1 MKKVIF
7 TLFVL
12 ICVCSLNLPAQT
24 PQYYNYNNGTS
35 SNSFPFNMSGG
46 KGVNSLFLAGE
57 LNQPTP
63 VPPGMK
69 ITKVYFR
76 SGTTSGIGSP
86 SFTNLHIL
94 MAQDVI
100 TTLTTGTFYAGPYDT
115 VFVKDTTLVSAAGGN
130 WVCVTLRHPYVYDV
144 TKSLIIFVGQCGY
157 TGTGFTVANST
168 TTGIRRI
175 WSVGGCPL
183 APYAGG
189 DASTVN
195 FGVDVVPAT
204 PPPPVLLTPVNNAMG
219 VDVAPTFVWNKS
231 TDLGTT
237 NYWWQLTTDSVSLAN
252 VQNDSTLTDTTKSA
266 SGLSNLTKYFWRVK
280 AKNTGGWGSFS
291 GWFNFTT
298 LSQLY
303 YNYSTGANANS
314 FPFGIAAGKMVQ
326 WLVLAGEINQPTAVP
341 PCLITNLSVRIATGY
356 PLASATYSQFNI
368 LLGQTTITSLTL
380 GAFYT
385 GTMDT
390 VYKRTSVTLSA
401 AADTWLNFTLDHPFP
416 YTPTQSLV
424 VQIEQCTGAGATGY
438 PLAHTNL
445 SGNRRVWSVGGCP
458 FAPYASAGTNV
469 LNFGVNI
476 SPISG
481 VEPISSQIPKEYKLS
496 QNYPNPF
503 NPSTMIS
510 YELPKSGF
518 VSIKV
523 YDVLG
528 KEIATLVNEVK
539 NAGRYTVEFD
549 GMTFSSGTYFY
560 RLESNGN
567 IMTKKMMLIK

>member
-1 MKKVIF
+1 MKKVIY
-7 TLFVL
+7 TLL
-12 ICVCSLNLPAQT
+12 ILTCVFALNLQAQT

-35 SNSFPFNMSGG
+35 ANSFPFNMSAG
-46 KGVNSLFLAGE
+46 KAINSLFLAGE

-63 VPPGMK
+63 VPAGQQ
-69 ITKVYFR
+69 ITTVYFR
-76 SGTTSGIGSP
+76 TGSAGTRA
-86 SFTNLHIL
+86 FTNLHIL

-100 TTLTTGTFYAGPYDT
+100 TTLTTGVFYAGPYDT
-115 VFVKDTTLVSAAGGN
+115 VFVKDTSLTSTVGG
-130 WVCVTLRHPYVYDV
+130 WMAVTLRHPFVYDI
-144 TKSLIIFVGQCGY
+144 TKSLIIFVGQCGF
-157 TGTGFTVANST
+157 TGTGTTVYNTS
-168 TTGIRRI
+168 TTGIRRV
-175 WSVGGCPL
+175 WSVGGCPF

-195 FGVDVVPAT
+195 FGVDVIPAVT
-204 PPPPVLLTPVNNAMG
+204 VPPPPVLLTPVNNAVG
-219 VDVAPTFVWNKS
+219 VSVTPGFVWLKS
-231 TDLGTT
+231 TDLTVT

-280 AKNTGGWGSFS
+280 SKSPAGWGNFS

-314 FPFGIAAGKMVQ
+314 FPFGIAGGKMVQ
-326 WLVLAGEINQPTAVP
+326 WLALAGEINQPAAVP

-356 PLASATYSQFNI
+356 PLGTTTYSQFNI
-368 LLGQTTITSLTL
+368 LLGQTTLTSLTS
-380 GAFYT
+380 GVFFT

-445 SGNRRVWSVGGCP
+445 TGNRRVWSVGGCP
-458 FAPYASAGTNV
+458 FAAYASAGTNV

-476 SPISG
+476 VPISG

-510 YELPKSGF
+510 YELPKSGLI
-518 VSIKV
+518 SIKV

-539 NAGRYTVEFD
+539 NAGKYTVEFD

-560 RLESNGN
+560 RLESNGT